1 MVLYDLFYYQHY
13 DLNQDAN
20 INYYMNYNILIIIC
34 LYLPLLHLKKMQM
47 FLLILHIYLEIMAD
61 AV

>member
-1 MVLYDLFYYQHY
+1 MVLYDHFYYQHY